1 MEANKAKQSKCSKA
15 FLLTLNEI
23 SNYEKVHNYILG
35 LKTLNYYIATKEIA
49 PTTGHEHIHIYM
61 QCTTNI
67 RLSLKKL
74 CGAHID
80 KCFGSPQQNLDYIH
94 KVKEPEKRGIIFD
107 EWGEVKLK
115 GGNTIKD
122 VESMSKDERKDL
134 PIQYY
139 KIVKQIELEENN
151 DIPIDDLYKPDV
163 KVTYIWGPSEM
174 DKTKDAIQ
182 MIKDAGYDKLN
193 MVKYEDGFWHG
204 IGKCEACLYDDFR
217 DSHMRASEFINFID
231 YNVHPMNVKGG
242 THLNKFK
249 FIVITS
255 VQDPNLLY
263 ENLTSK
269 CDEPK
274 RQWLRRMK
282 IIHKS
287 KFASCRRPPVDLA
300 DLD

>member
-1 MEANKAKQSKCSKA
+1 MEAKKATQSKCSKA

-23 SNYEKVHNYILG
+23 ENYEKVHNYIMG

-74 CGAHID
+74 MGAHID
-80 KCFGSPQQNLDYIH
+80 KCFGSPQQNLDYIY
-94 KVKEPEKRGIIFD
+94 KVHEPEKKGIIFD

-122 VESMSKDERKDL
+122 VEEMSREERRNL
-134 PIQYY
+134 PIQFY
-139 KIVKQIELEENN
+139 KIVKSIELEENN
-151 DIPIDDLYKPDV
+151 DINIDDLYKPDI

-182 MIKDAGYDKLN
+182 MIKDAGYTKLN

-231 YNVHPMNVKGG
+231 YNVHPMNIKGG

-255 VQDPNLLY
+255 VQDPKLLY
-263 ENLTSK
+263 ENLQTK
-269 CDEPK
+269 DEEPAK
-274 RQWLRRMK
+274 QWLRRMT

-287 KFASCRRPPVDLA
+287 KYEDCKRPPIQLGD
-300 DLD
+300 